1 MPNSDLLI
9 SISLTL
15 FMLSLITEKISN
27 FLKMHFTSLFQ
38 KNEEDEVAMK
48 QREKRIQLLSAII
61 GIIVALLCNA
71 DFFNLIKSDG
81 SVLAPL
87 SISGLTFKSVLG
99 CFITGLFLSQGSKFF
114 HDLLDTLLFYKN
126 TKRNLYN
133 KQEIENTLLA
143 SGKNYNAD
151 EFIKTVT
158 ADQREDEPDNNL

>member
-38 KNEEDEVAMK
+38 KNEEDEEAMK

-61 GIIVALLCNA
+61 GIVVALLCNA

-81 SVLAPL
+81 SVLTPL
-87 SISGLTFKSVLG
+87 SINGLTFKSVLG
-99 CFITGLFLSQGSKFF
+99 CIITGLFLSQGSKFC
-114 HDLLDTLLFYKN
+114 K
-126 TKRNLYN
+126 
-133 KQEIENTLLA
+133 LA
-143 SGKNYNAD
+143 
-151 EFIKTVT
+151 
-158 ADQREDEPDNNL
+158 